1 MAESELVL
9 ISHGNLSVEMKK
21 SCELIMGPQEHIH
34 TVSLLPAEGQDD
46 FLKKFNEVVA
56 DIPAEELIVFADL
69 MGGTPAN
76 TIAKQIMSG
85 RNIHMIAGMNLAM
98 VIEWVNS
105 KMIGNASDYITT
117 AKAGIVDVNQALA
130 GMMKK

>member
-21 SCELIMGPQEHIH
+21 SCEMIMGPQEHIH
-34 TVSLLPAEGQDD
+34 TVSLLPEDGQES
-46 FLKKFNEVVA
+46 FLKKFDEVVNGI
-56 DIPAEELIVFADL
+56 DPDELIVFADL

-76 TIAKQIMSG
+76 TIAKQIMTG
-85 RNIHMIAGMNLAM
+85 RNIHLIAGMNLAM

-105 KMIGNASDYITT
+105 KMIDNPSDYITM
-117 AKAGIVDVNQALA
+117 AKAGIVDVNQALSS
-130 GMMKK
+130 MKK